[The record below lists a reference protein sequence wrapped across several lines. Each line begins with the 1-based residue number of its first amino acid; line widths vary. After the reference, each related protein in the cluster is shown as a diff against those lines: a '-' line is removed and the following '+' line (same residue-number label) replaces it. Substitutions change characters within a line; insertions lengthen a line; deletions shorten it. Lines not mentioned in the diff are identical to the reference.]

1 MWRLCLSLLFNKLHP
16 YYFLK
21 HIRALDP
28 LESWKLRAIRYVKP
42 TNLVEVL
49 FIFVLLLIHVMTH
62 KQWSREKTVGLY
74 YECSEA
80 LSSHSEWLL
89 SWVSTSLGGAW
100 QQETVTGWAQSH
112 HTYVP
117 SHQSGSDIYAEYVYI
132 SIWYVILTLY
142 TASCT
147 DDKYHIYIIDI
158 RCFTHFSAS
167 MMIA

>member
-1 MWRLCLSLLFNKLHP
+1 MWRLCLSSLFNKLHP
-16 YYFLK
+16 YP
-21 HIRALDP
+21 LDP

-49 FIFVLLLIHVMTH
+49 FIFVLFLIQVMTH

-80 LSSHSEWLL
+80 PRSHSEWLL

-117 SHQSGSDIYAEYVYI
+117 PPVR
-132 SIWYVILTLY
+132 IWSRWWICLHLYVIRDIDMIHCQLHWWQISHLHNWYPVLY
-142 TASCT
+142 T
-147 DDKYHIYIIDI
+147 
-158 RCFTHFSAS
+158 F
-167 MMIA
+167 